1 MSAMPATSGHSAA
14 CCNLPPIVTKGYQAK
29 GKYEEVGGYRSCM
42 YHCDGVPPRQN
53 GVPKSRLLV

>member
-29 GKYEEVGGYRSCM
+29 GKYEEVGGYKTCM
-42 YHCDGVPPRQN
+42 CDANMEAVTEEFYA
-53 GVPKSRLLV
+53 

>member
-29 GKYEEVGGYRSCM
+29 GKYEEVGGYKSCM
-42 YHCDGVPPRQN
+42 YSYDCTMLR
-53 GVPKSRLLV
+53 RE